1 MRKVNKFTKKFNV
14 LMLGVAAIG
23 AVIFAT
29 GCLIK

>member
-1 MRKVNKFTKKFNV
+1 MRKVSKFTKNFNV